1 MNQSPR
7 CLVRLLVA
15 LALVPFVQLAAAQ
28 EKSVRPGI
36 NQPFENPDV
45 KNFVGIFEGESRE
58 IFTKRKE
65 IVAAC
70 KLKPEMVVAD
80 VGAGTG
86 LFTRLF
92 AKEVGPKGKV
102 YAVDIAPKFIE
113 HVEKTC
119 KDADIKNVI
128 GIVCTA
134 DSVKLPPKSVDL
146 VFICDTYHH
155 FEFPFKTM
163 ASIHEALRP
172 GGQVVVVDFHRIP
185 GKSREWVL
193 NHVRAGQEV
202 VVKEIEQSG
211 FKKVGE
217 EKLLSENYLIRFE
230 KKRQDNRN
238 EPVLTLP
245 GRVVIKTD
253 GKAVGELLGP
263 TEAVAY
269 SPDGNSLVSVASVP
283 AHMGDL
289 AKQPY
294 PPATTSQLRSAS
306 SAVKLWDARTGKELR
321 AELHKFDI
329 SLPVFSPDGKRL
341 AFATWPG
348 AEPGRPRPPDSVIK
362 VWEVASGKELLSLKW
377 PKQTVESLAISPD
390 GKRLAA
396 GSGTG
401 AGTRVRVWDAETGKE
416 LYMFGGL
423 SGEAFCLGFSPD
435 GKRLAVGTR
444 NFADQAK
451 NGRIVGEVRFWDLT
465 TGQPAATWGPHGQY
479 VRALAYSPDGKRLAV
494 GFLDRA
500 PVKVCD
506 AETGREALKLANQ
519 GVTPLDQAQAL
530 AFSPDGTRLAAI
542 ASEKETAV
550 KVWDAATGKL
560 LSTLPL
566 GDARCIAF
574 APDGSRLAVG
584 GASGVTIWELGR

>member
-65 IVAAC
+65 IVTAC
-70 KLKPEMVVAD
+70 KLKPEMAVAD

-113 HVEKTC
+113 HIEKTC
-119 KDADIKNVI
+119 KEADIKNVV

-155 FEFPFKTM
+155 FELPFKTM

-230 KKRQDNRN
+230 KK
-238 EPVLTLP
+238 P
-245 GRVVIKTD
+245 
-253 GKAVGELLGP
+253 
-263 TEAVAY
+263 EAEK
-269 SPDGNSLVSVASVP
+269 S
-283 AHMGDL
+283 
-289 AKQPY
+289 K
-294 PPATTSQLRSAS
+294 
-306 SAVKLWDARTGKELR
+306 
-321 AELHKFDI
+321 
-329 SLPVFSPDGKRL
+329 
-341 AFATWPG
+341 
-348 AEPGRPRPPDSVIK
+348 
-362 VWEVASGKELLSLKW
+362 
-377 PKQTVESLAISPD
+377 
-390 GKRLAA
+390 
-396 GSGTG
+396 
-401 AGTRVRVWDAETGKE
+401 
-416 LYMFGGL
+416 
-423 SGEAFCLGFSPD
+423 
-435 GKRLAVGTR
+435 
-444 NFADQAK
+444 
-451 NGRIVGEVRFWDLT
+451 
-465 TGQPAATWGPHGQY
+465 
-479 VRALAYSPDGKRLAV
+479 
-494 GFLDRA
+494 DR
-500 PVKVCD
+500 
-506 AETGREALKLANQ
+506 R
-519 GVTPLDQAQAL
+519 
-530 AFSPDGTRLAAI
+530 
-542 ASEKETAV
+542 
-550 KVWDAATGKL
+550 
-560 LSTLPL
+560 
-566 GDARCIAF
+566 
-574 APDGSRLAVG
+574 
-584 GASGVTIWELGR
+584 